1 MGFSRRNFLVPIPDV
16 SSFEELNR
24 QLVSCCLKDD
34 SRRVSRQ
41 VETIGQI
48 WERERSL
55 LRRLPLCAYECCV
68 STQARLNGYSLVMY
82 ETNRYS
88 VPVNRARK
96 DVIVK
101 AYPFHI
107 EILDGTLLL
116 ARHLRSYQREQ
127 DLFEP
132 LHYLPLL
139 EQRPGALIFS
149 RVAMGA

>member
-1 MGFSRRNFLVPIPDV
+1 M
-16 SSFEELNR
+16 
-24 QLVSCCLKDD
+24 
-34 SRRVSRQ
+34 
-41 VETIGQI
+41 T
-48 WERERSL
+48 
-55 LRRLPLCAYECCV
+55 
-68 STQARLNGYSLVMY
+68 TQAKLNGYSLVTY

-107 EILDGTLLL
+107 EILDGTTLL
-116 ARHLRSYQREQ
+116 ARHLRHYEREQ

-139 EQRPGALIFS
+139 EQRPGAFDERLS
-149 RVAMGA
+149 PCGNGAKSGPRVIIKC

>member
-1 MGFSRRNFLVPIPDV
+1 LA
-16 SSFEELNR
+16 
-24 QLVSCCLKDD
+24 SCCLKDE

-41 VETIGQI
+41 VETIGQMG
-48 WERERSL
+48 ERERPL
-55 LRRLPLCAYECCV
+55 LRSLPPFAYECCV
-68 STQARLNGYSLVMY
+68 TTQARLNGYSLVMY

-96 DVIVK
+96 DVMVK

-107 EILDGTLLL
+107 EILDGTTLL
-116 ARHLRSYQREQ
+116 ARHHRSYQREP

-139 EQRPGALIFS
+139 EQRHWCF
-149 RVAMGA
+149 